1 MEWEYMSNR
10 QRAEQ
15 TFRDIKRRQERK
27 LIGIREADNFM
38 YDNMSQ
44 AKKKRDKIR
53 SRQYRGR

>member
-44 AKKKRDKIR
+44 AKKKRDKIS

>member
-27 LIGIREADNFM
+27 LIGRREADNFM